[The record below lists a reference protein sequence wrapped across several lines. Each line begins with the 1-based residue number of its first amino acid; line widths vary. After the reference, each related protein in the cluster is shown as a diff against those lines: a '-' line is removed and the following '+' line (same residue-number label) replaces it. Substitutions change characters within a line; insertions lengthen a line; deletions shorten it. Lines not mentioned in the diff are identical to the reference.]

1 MKLRFQQSG
10 GFAGLVRGCEMKM
23 ADLPP
28 ALSSLVAE
36 LQKSGLPKSR
46 GPSALRDGMMCEL
59 WLEGP
64 NQKIK
69 FTLQDGETP
78 EELEPLLEF
87 LRSRSKPQAP
97 V

>member
-10 GFAGLVRGCEMKM
+10 GFAGLVRGCEIKT

-28 ALSSLVAE
+28 ALGLLVAE
-36 LQKSGLPKSR
+36 LQKSGLPKGGGS
-46 GPSALRDGMMCEL
+46 SAMRDGMMCEL
-59 WLEGP
+59 WLEEP
-64 NQKIK
+64 KHPVK
-69 FTLQDGETP
+69 FTLQDGAVP
-78 EELEPLLEF
+78 EKLEPLLEF

>member
-10 GFAGLVRGCEMKM
+10 GFAGLVRGCEIKT

-28 ALSSLVAE
+28 AISSLVAE
-36 LQKSGLPKSR
+36 LQKSGLPKSAA
-46 GPSALRDGMMCEL
+46 PSALRDGMMCEL
-59 WLEGP
+59 WLEEP
-64 NQKIK
+64 KQTVK
-69 FTLQDGETP
+69 FTLQDGEVP
-78 EELEPLLEF
+78 EKLEPLLEF